1 MLNLFTRFAIVAA
14 LAIPSQWYVV
24 ERIKKNVFRGREGSP
39 GSALRLFVFLTA
51 GNVMLLSLNLF
62 GNVIS
67 GPEFPGRQFLAVTYY
82 SLVAF
87 AIGLSLFLL
96 GLQTLTHLL
105 VSLAGNR
112 GGAEQTTRS
121 AELGV
126 SAPRDFAEPSREPDA
141 PISIEPQPEELESA
155 WVAVG
160 HPAESALRRDIDGI
174 SRRSFLKWCSVA
186 GMAASA
192 GAMGYGL
199 SEGFQGPVVNEFEIS
214 HKSLEGLGKPV
225 TVVQVTDLHFGWFCD
240 APELERLVGLLNSI
254 KADAVILTG
263 DIFHSRYTA
272 VESSEP
278 ILRKLIPRRYGNL
291 VVMGNHELYV
301 GSARSLES
309 FRKSGLTHLGN
320 KWISLQGEGA
330 VIHLGGLDDL
340 LVDWVPTPESKTFGR
355 LMDRSPRGAGMR
367 ILLCHRPSILP
378 LASYGGI
385 DLVLAGHTH
394 GGQMVVPWP
403 GGSRGLSP
411 AGLVSYYTHGWYRR
425 FRCRMYL
432 NRGAGLIYV
441 PWRINCP
448 PEIGVFHLVSPSGRN
463 ERESAP
469 RVRRIGDS
477 K

>member
-1 MLNLFTRFAIVAA
+1 MT
-14 LAIPSQWYVV
+14 
-24 ERIKKNVFRGREGSP
+24 
-39 GSALRLFVFLTA
+39 
-51 GNVMLLSLNLF
+51 
-62 GNVIS
+62 
-67 GPEFPGRQFLAVTYY
+67 
-82 SLVAF
+82 
-87 AIGLSLFLL
+87 
-96 GLQTLTHLL
+96 
-105 VSLAGNR
+105 
-112 GGAEQTTRS
+112 
-121 AELGV
+121 
-126 SAPRDFAEPSREPDA
+126 
-141 PISIEPQPEELESA
+141 
-155 WVAVG
+155 
-160 HPAESALRRDIDGI
+160 
-174 SRRSFLKWCSVA
+174 
-186 GMAASA
+186 ASA

-214 HKSLEGLGKPV
+214 HKSLEGLVKPV

-263 DIFHSRYTA
+263 DIFHSQYTP

-301 GSARSLES
+301 GGARSLES

-330 VIHLGGLDDL
+330 VIHVGGLDDL
-340 LVDWVPTPESKTFGR
+340 LVDWVPTPESETFGR

-378 LASYGGI
+378 LASYGGF

-394 GGQMVVPWP
+394 GGQMVIPWP
-403 GGSRGLSP
+403 GSSRGLSP
-411 AGLVSYYTHGWYRR
+411 AGVVSYYTHGWYRK

-448 PEIGVFHLVSPSGRN
+448 PEIGVFHLVSPADKT